1 MLGGTMSGGCA
12 NESPTEPALTGP
24 ALDQLHGLLEKQLE
38 LVHQGRLAA
47 AESLCEQTGQ
57 LVQTIVA
64 RGTLTEGGD
73 RRRSVLQL
81 YQELCLAL
89 TAQREEV
96 AASLHA
102 VRRGRRMLR
111 TYGKHTC

>member
-1 MLGGTMSGGCA
+1 MSSGCA
-12 NESPTEPALTGP
+12 DERPNGAALTELGTV
-24 ALDQLHGLLEKQLE
+24 LDRLHGLLEEQLE

-57 LVQTIVA
+57 LVQTVVA
-64 RGTLTEGGD
+64 AGTLAGPGSNE

-81 YQELCLAL
+81 YQELCLML

-96 AASLHA
+96 VASLYA
-102 VRRGRRMLR
+102 VRRGRRVLR
-111 TYGKHTC
+111 TYGKYAS